1 MEPPV
6 RSVHMRPMNS
16 PEPRTGHPR
25 PTSPKTAAVPLGAYS
40 MRPFVR
46 QAGVAQAWL
55 GEKTP
60 LASSYNL
67 VRDDRRRRVALVRT
81 RARLARAARRSAPSR
96 MCLIQAD
103 LARNAICIQENQE
116 QNQAPIQKT

>member
-1 MEPPV
+1 MQ
-6 RSVHMRPMNS
+6 PMKS

-67 VRDDRRRRVALVRT
+67 VRDDRRRRVALVRA
-81 RARLARAARRSAPSR
+81 RARLARAGAARAAWPIHRFSRGSCHRIKYAPAACARRGQF
-96 MCLIQAD
+96 L
-103 LARNAICIQENQE
+103 
-116 QNQAPIQKT
+116 